1 MTYSGTDKFV
11 DKIFLDRNLMLQVR
25 LFVYLLPES
34 VYQERMRK
42 ANLNAQKKGDK

>member
-1 MTYSGTDKFV
+1 MTMAGVDKFEDTV
-11 DKIFLDRNLMLQVR
+11 FLDPGLKVQVR

-42 ANLNAQKKGDK
+42 ANLNA